1 MSLWYRGSETRVC
14 LVYFRTLQALHAH
27 GKKGIMHRDLHMG
40 NILVKGGEAKL
51 SDLGLSKICDSG

>member
-1 MSLWYRGSETRVC
+1 
-14 LVYFRTLQALHAH
+14 LQALHAH